1 VGMPLLSWLLG
12 VRVAAPLV
20 ALYGI
25 FLNSAILLKYRVDFN
40 LQAVSRLIFSS
51 VIGVPIGVWAL
62 RYINEAVILRFL
74 GLILISYSLY
84 ILASPR
90 LFKINQNHIWT
101 YSFGF
106 VAGSLGGAYNAF
118 GPPVI
123 IYGQLKDWSHH
134 EFKSN
139 LQGFF
144 LFNAIVV
151 VIVHGA
157 SGNLTGPVWH
167 GFLVAVPAC
176 ILGLVAGLSLD
187 RFINQERFRKLVVIL
202 LLGLGISLVI

>member
-1 VGMPLLSWLLG
+1 MPLLSWLLG
-12 VRVAAPLV
+12 VQVAAPLV

-25 FLNSAILLKYRVDFN
+25 LLNTAVLLRYRVNFN

-51 VIGVPIGVWAL
+51 IAGVPIGIWAL
-62 RYINEAVILRFL
+62 RHIDEAIILRFL

-84 ILASPR
+84 ILTSPR
-90 LFKINQNHIWT
+90 LFKIDQSHIWT

-106 VAGSLGGAYNAF
+106 VAGCLGGAYNAF

-123 IYGQLKDWSHH
+123 IYGQLKDWAYN

-151 VIVHGA
+151 VLVHGA
-157 SGNLTGPVWH
+157 SGNLTGPVWRS
-167 GFLVAVPAC
+167 FLVAVPAC
-176 ILGLVAGLSLD
+176 VLGLMAGLSLD
-187 RFINQERFRKLVVIL
+187 RFINHDRFRKLVVFVL
-202 LLGLGISLVI
+202 LLLGISLIL